1 MHQGTRGSGITD
13 AQRAAVSEAMR
24 IILEDDLQRAEARA
38 AFSCAG
44 CGRKRDGA
52 GSVEYEG
59 TQLCHECATRF
70 ELARVSGALR
80 SSSEFLA
87 HGGAGPSS

>member
-1 MHQGTRGSGITD
+1 MHQGTSGSGITE
-13 AQRAAVSEAMR
+13 AQRTAVSEAMR
-24 IILEDDLQRAEARA
+24 IILEDDLGRAEARRP
-38 AFSCAG
+38 FTCTG
-44 CGRKRDGA
+44 CGLKRDGA

-59 TQLCHECATRF
+59 TRLCHDCATRF

-87 HGGAGPSS
+87 HSRARLST